1 MRRLKSALAGS
12 RSRTI
17 FMQGDAI
24 RFSLDQVVDQLGPA
38 GRGAGDLRAAVLPAR
53 LRLTL
58 LIAASIP
65 LSIFLALPVMYF
77 AGSRSTWSRCSG

>member
-1 MRRLKSALAGS
+1 
-12 RSRTI
+12 
-17 FMQGDAI
+17 MQGDAI
-24 RFSLDQVVDQLGPA
+24 RFSLHQVTSSGLQGGVLA
-38 GRGAGDLRAAVLPAR
+38 IFVLLFFLRR